1 MFGKIKLEEF
11 EVVKLP
17 QEAAGAWTKITELVG
32 ASYRPL
38 LFVGTQITRGTNFI
52 FIAEQ
57 TLITAKPERHLVT
70 VVINEFEN
78 NYEIADIE
86 KLV

>member
-1 MFGKIKLEEF
+1 MNTTLGKI
-11 EVVKLP
+11 
-17 QEAAGAWTKITELVG
+17 AELVG

-57 TLITAKPERHLVT
+57 TTITAKPERHLVT